1 MKLWL
6 DDVRP
11 PWQHGCLGWDWAR
24 TYDEA
29 IAMLA
34 TGRATEADLDHDLTE
49 KATLGDW
56 TVEKTGYE
64 VVCWMRDYE
73 VWPPDGVRIHSVNR
87 EGRARMQEVVD
98 RHYRRNSCA
107 WVPAEDL

>member
-11 PWQHGCLGWDWAR
+11 PWKHGCVGWEWAK

-29 IAMLA
+29 IAILK
-34 TGRATEADLDHDLTE
+34 TGRITEADLDHDLSE

-56 TVEKTGYE
+56 TGEWTGYD
-64 VVCWMRDYE
+64 VVCWMRDNN
-73 VWPPDGVRIHSVNR
+73 VWPPDGVRIHSVSQD
-87 EGRARMQEVVD
+87 GRRRMQEVLD
-98 RHYRRNSCA
+98 RHCGT
-107 WVPAEDL
+107 P